1 MEVTIGNEGLVKTW
15 QAEFSETRTVNWR
28 DYDNCD

>member
-15 QAEFSETRTVNWR
+15 QAEFSETTKCQLERL
-28 DYDNCD
+28 